1 MDLTNVDSFIGLDP
15 SQMFRAER
23 FLNQALTMY
32 DRDEELTET
41 YLREHLGGGSLKYAL
56 QLLDETTTSYMG
68 VQIHN
73 QGGSFSAPTAGVY
86 NVKSRPELKSKIK
99 EKVLKRNERE
109 NKAARKEEVEVQ
121 MDEAM
126 RPGERQR
133 KVAAKVHDPYVKGG
147 SKTRAIAHNV
157 AVRNDGP
164 GTPGYEKKST
174 GGKGARYAGYGD
186 QGAGNKARRRMGQE
200 PLRGNTRREEV
211 EIVNEEDY
219 DRMKDRQMERGT
231 FRPRSKPGVARSGGS
246 QPKPMPQKKSG
257 MSAFDKVTADLKAKY
272 GDKAIMSKKTVK
284 KEALDPV
291 GKEDADIDNDGK
303 KNDKNDKYLRKRRAA
318 IGKAIATR
326 KEEVVLNVVET
337 FFAEMIDEGYH
348 EDDIVEAFDLAL
360 TEATVTYGHDTE
372 KPYQKNTS
380 VRRLAKAVGRLA
392 KRAIK
397 KKGSELKQKAQDTY
411 KQKKSSLKGKVRN
424 VALKVADRMK
434 EETEIA
440 EGDYWHPDPE
450 KDRKLGG
457 PGANQRA
464 REDRAEKSKPES
476 DSKKLRPG
484 ESYMDY
490 AKRQKGGSI
499 SVKPKKKSVLGRLG
513 LRKEEIDQEILE
525 QFELFKAYHLEN
537 GLLETEEEILEAFEV
552 IDDAQL
558 EEILESAVEMKG
570 KKKGNVI
577 INPTPKKV
585 EEDADASKKM
595 QIQRKQLALNKQKVA
610 LQQKATSKK
619 SATDMHVEGNLQ
631 EVDMTTRSPEFG
643 AEIENTAV
651 KRKKEKKSLS
661 DFKKLSMGGK
671 TKTEETEIEEGLK
684 QARKNVGADKCW
696 DGYEAKGTKIK
707 DGKQVPNCVKKK

>member
-99 EKVLKRNERE
+99 EKILNRNDRE
-109 NKAARKEEVEVQ
+109 NAAGKLKTKKEEVELDELYKGKHGQTDKQYADSRSQGGKMVSGDSKHSGAEYTHGRRVTAANPGMQ
-121 MDEAM
+121 PDVGGKTKPKSQGKMD
-126 RPGERQR
+126 RG
-133 KVAAKVHDPYVKGG
+133 
-147 SKTRAIAHNV
+147 TRADLDYRKANL
-157 AVRNDGP
+157 
-164 GTPGYEKKST
+164 KK
-174 GGKGARYAGYGD
+174 
-186 QGAGNKARRRMGQE
+186 
-200 PLRGNTRREEV
+200 EEV
-211 EIVNEEDY
+211 ESVEEDY
-219 DRMKDRQMERGT
+219 DRMKDRRMERGGVDGNT
-231 FRPRSKPGVARSGGS
+231 NYRRPPSTATGPKKKPSGNS
-246 QPKPMPQKKSG
+246 

-291 GKEDADIDNDGK
+291 GNEDADIDNDGK

-318 IGKAIATR
+318 IGKTIATR
-326 KEEVVLNVVET
+326 KEEVVFNVVET

-348 EDDIVEAFDLAL
+348 EDDIVESFDLAL
-360 TEATVTYGHDTE
+360 TEATVSYGHDTD

-411 KQKKSSLKGKVRN
+411 KQKKSDLKGKVRN

-440 EGDYWHPDPE
+440 EGDYWHPDPK
-450 KDRKLGG
+450 KDSQISGVGNKM
-457 PGANQRA
+457 RA
-464 REDRAEKSKPES
+464 REDKGGNTATATKS

-499 SVKPKKKSVLGRLG
+499 SVKPKKKSLLGRLG
-513 LRKEEIDQEILE
+513 LRKEEIDQ
-525 QFELFKAYHLEN
+525 
-537 GLLETEEEILEAFEV
+537 
-552 IDDAQL
+552 
-558 EEILESAVEMKG
+558 EILESAVEMKG

-595 QIQRKQLALNKQKVA
+595 QLQRKQLAINKQKIA

-619 SATDMHVEGNLQ
+619 SSTDMHVEGNLQ

-671 TKTEETEIEEGLK
+671 TKTEETEIEEGMK

-696 DGYEAKGTKIK
+696 DGYEAKGTKMK
-707 DGKQVPNCVKKK
+707 GGKQVPNCVKKK

>member
-23 FLNQALTMY
+23 FLNQALTIY

-121 MDEAM
+121 ESAED
-126 RPGERQR
+126 RLR
-133 KVAAKVHDPYVKGG
+133 D
-147 SKTRAIAHNV
+147 
-157 AVRNDGP
+157 
-164 GTPGYEKKST
+164 
-174 GGKGARYAGYGD
+174 
-186 QGAGNKARRRMGQE
+186 RR
-200 PLRGNTRREEV
+200 
-211 EIVNEEDY
+211 
-219 DRMKDRQMERGT
+219 MERGGVDGNT
-231 FRPRSKPGVARSGGS
+231 NYRRPPSTATGPKKKPSGNS
-246 QPKPMPQKKSG
+246 
-257 MSAFDKVTADLKAKY
+257 MSAFDKVVGDLKAKY
-272 GDKAIMSKKTVK
+272 GDKAIMAKKTVK

-392 KRAIK
+392 KKAIK

-440 EGDYWHPDPE
+440 EGDYWHPDPK
-450 KDRKLGG
+450 KDRQISGVGNKE
-457 PGANQRA
+457 RA
-464 REDRAEKSKPES
+464 REDKGGNTATATKS

-499 SVKPKKKSVLGRLG
+499 SVKPKKKSLMGRLG
-513 LRKEEIDQEILE
+513 LKKEEVEQIDEDSRRMSNKQHTQRVRSNIKSFGSNYTPPSNYDPDANRGKGEVLTRKQIEKKRRKSLRQEEIDQEILE

-696 DGYEAKGTKIK
+696 DGYEAKGTKMK
-707 DGKQVPNCVKKK
+707 GGKQVPNCVKKK